1 MPLSLLSSPHRLA
14 ELRLTDD
21 DASSAVLF
29 TRLDATNAHSER
41 EHLLHLELFVGG
53 DVFAGVYDVSSASLQ
68 SVAETLD
75 QPPEEVRRTTLE
87 ALRTSDNSQYLYD
100 FRRDGDLGEAHVG
113 RLKRIMKAFL

>member
-21 DASSAVLF
+21 GASSAVLF
-29 TRLDATNAHSER
+29 TRLDAIHANSEK

-53 DVFAGVYDVSSASLQ
+53 DVFAGVYDVSSSSLQ

-75 QPPEEVRRTTLE
+75 QSPEEVRRTTLE

-100 FRRDGDLGEAHVG
+100 FRQDGDLGEAHVG
-113 RLKRIMKAFL
+113 RLKMIMKAFL